1 MNGRHQRLAAEPF
14 RVALT
19 GRGTVAV
26 LQRID
31 VRPLARYRVEAG
43 DTLQTL
49 AQRYYGE
56 QWAGMAAILR
66 EVNLLASDTDL
77 PVGLVITIP
86 DLGWRLR

>member
-1 MNGRHQRLAAEPF
+1 MSGRSFRLAAEPF

-26 LQRID
+26 LQQID
-31 VRPLARYRVEAG
+31 VRPLARYRIAEG
-43 DTLQTL
+43 DTLQTI
-49 AQRYYGE
+49 AQRFYGD
-56 QWAGMAAILR
+56 QWAGMATILR
-66 EVNLLASDTDL
+66 EVNRLTSDADL